1 MGHYPL
7 LFQQTYSLWLRMNG
21 TDTLMKHVKGVKHWR
36 KIGKFYVNGQL
47 RETFN
52 PVGDPFVPKKP
63 AKEVGVIDRYRDLKV
78 AIVVFI

>member
-1 MGHYPL
+1 
-7 LFQQTYSLWLRMNG
+7 MNG

-36 KIGKFYVNGQL
+36 KIGKFFVNGQL

-63 AKEVGVIDRYRDLKV
+63 AKEVEHTTGFLYSK
-78 AIVVFI
+78 

>member
-1 MGHYPL
+1 
-7 LFQQTYSLWLRMNG
+7 MNG

-63 AKEVGVIDRYRDLKV
+63 AKEVGVIDQY
-78 AIVVFI
+78 